1 MICRSLR
8 HGARRLASS
17 SWLVAG
23 SGTIRTSAPSTA
35 SPRSVVAR
43 SSCAVPCR
51 PSASSVIVAR
61 STIGPSASAERLQS
75 LTRWPASARSAAVAK
90 PPLPAP
96 KTASF
101 TDSPRLWLRLALRPR
116 DVLRLAPPSR
126 HDSGGAQLGDPRG
139 GVFEDTAEHGLGVL
153 AECRRRR
160 RLEPPRAVH
169 LDRRAERRE
178 LAVDRMR
185 RLDDHAAL
193 AHLGIGEDAI
203 DGADG
208 RAGHALRPEPREP
221 VVGRAPAEGGLD
233 QRDQHV
239 TVRDAIAIGPEA
251 QVALPLRMLDRAAE
265 PRPELLGEDGD
276 DHVTVTRREG
286 LIGNDR
292 GVARAERPRDAT
304 IRPEILR
311 NIREE
316 RDLAVEQRQVEVGA
330 LASPLATEE
339 RSGHRTRAEDPA
351 REVAHPQT
359 HAHRRPPPLARD
371 GHRPGHRLERQVE
384 CRPVSIR
391 PLLAVRGD
399 RAEAHALA

>member
-8 HGARRLASS
+8 RGARRLASS

-61 STIGPSASAERLQS
+61 STIGPSASAARLQS

-96 KTASF
+96 RTASF
-101 TDSPRLWLRLALRPR
+101 TDSPRPRLRLAL
-116 DVLRLAPPSR
+116 PSR

-160 RLEPPRAVH
+160 LEPHRAVH

-276 DHVTVTRREG
+276 DHVTVTRRES

-304 IRPEILR
+304 IGPEVLR
-311 NIREE
+311 DIREE

-330 LASPLATEE
+330 LTRPLATEE
-339 RSGHRTRAEDPA
+339 RSGHRKRTEDPA
-351 REVAHPQT
+351 R
-359 HAHRRPPPLARD
+359 
-371 GHRPGHRLERQVE
+371 
-384 CRPVSIR
+384 
-391 PLLAVRGD
+391 
-399 RAEAHALA
+399 